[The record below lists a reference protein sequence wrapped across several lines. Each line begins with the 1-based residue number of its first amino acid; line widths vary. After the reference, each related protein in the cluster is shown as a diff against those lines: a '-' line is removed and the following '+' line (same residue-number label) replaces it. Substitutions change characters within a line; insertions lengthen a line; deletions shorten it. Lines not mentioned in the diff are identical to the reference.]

1 MRNQSLYDKLAKGL
15 GDAIADIR
23 EKVVEEPWFGRVVNE
38 RDAAVTHWP
47 EAREAQPDSG
57 EHERDDKNEQDIDR

>member
-1 MRNQSLYDKLAKGL
+1 MRNQSLYDKLAKGV

-23 EKVVEEPWFGRVVNE
+23 EKLVEEPWFGRVVNE
-38 RDAAVTHWP
+38 HDTAAPQWP
-47 EAREAQPDSG
+47 QARETQPDAG

>member
-15 GDAIADIR
+15 GDAVADIR

-38 RDAAVTHWP
+38 RDTAAPQWP
-47 EAREAQPDSG
+47 QAREAQPEAG
-57 EHERDDKNEQDIDR
+57 EHERDDAADIDMDR

>member
-1 MRNQSLYDKLAKGL
+1 MRNQSLYEQLAKGL

-23 EKVVEEPWFGRVVNE
+23 EKAVEEPWFGRVVNE
-38 RDAAVTHWP
+38 RDAAAPHWP
-47 EAREAQPDSG
+47 EAQETQPDAG